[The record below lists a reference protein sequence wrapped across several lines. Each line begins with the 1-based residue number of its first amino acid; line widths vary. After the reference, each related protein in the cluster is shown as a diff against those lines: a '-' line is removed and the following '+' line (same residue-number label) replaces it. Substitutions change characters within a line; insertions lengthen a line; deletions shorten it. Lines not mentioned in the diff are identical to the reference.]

1 MHSVRNDDDYDGD
14 GHTKTCITGLNY
26 HNGHCEACGYLL
38 PNEPVIVVYCL
49 R

>member
-1 MHSVRNDDDYDGD
+1 MHSVRNDDDGD

-38 PNEPVIVVYCL
+38 PHEPVIVVYCL